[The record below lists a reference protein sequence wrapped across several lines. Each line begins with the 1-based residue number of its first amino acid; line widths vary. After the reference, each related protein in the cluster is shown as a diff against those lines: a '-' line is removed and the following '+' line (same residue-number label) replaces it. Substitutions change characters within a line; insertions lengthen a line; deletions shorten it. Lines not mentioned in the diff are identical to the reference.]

1 LGGRSRG
8 SRSKPLLEDPA
19 WLVTN
24 KMQQI
29 SINKTLFTTRHP
41 ARRPAKKKTLTTSRC
56 VETQKTQE
64 ILPHFLFTFEK
75 GPNHDGEVGCPQ
87 QCAGLEGHYILF
99 LVAHLV
105 ELVSSVRSIY
115 LDPTPWVPHTATQQQ
130 TTSVAQLIA
139 SHNSW
144 SQPTCTSLLPSE
156 KTLLFVIAL
165 SVSAT

>member
-1 LGGRSRG
+1 MGGRSRG

-29 SINKTLFTTRHP
+29 SISKTLFTTRHP

-75 GPNHDGEVGCPQ
+75 RSESWWRSRMPAAVRRPRRSLHSLPGSSSCRTRFKRSVHLFGSDSMGPPHRNTTANNQRRTADRFAQFVVTTN
-87 QCAGLEGHYILF
+87 LYVF
-99 LVAHLV
+99 VA
-105 ELVSSVRSIY
+105 
-115 LDPTPWVPHTATQQQ
+115 
-130 TTSVAQLIA
+130 
-139 SHNSW
+139 
-144 SQPTCTSLLPSE
+144 
-156 KTLLFVIAL
+156 
-165 SVSAT
+165 